1 MLPMGQYKIVVNIL
15 GKCYNTENNENEA
28 IGILLH
34 ILDTWLHPQKS
45 IKKVQYGSSNQ
56 EKI

>member
-1 MLPMGQYKIVVNIL
+1 MTECYMLPMGQYKIVVNIL

-34 ILDTWLHPQKS
+34 IPMAS
-45 IKKVQYGSSNQ
+45 SPKK
-56 EKI
+56 